1 MQVVKKV
8 GWQHL
13 LKRSTLMGDPIIKRV
28 GLLAYLVSLIL
39 DLVIM
44 VIIYLA
50 IMSFELEV
58 AIKSVRDACGW
69 NCSVE

>member
-1 MQVVKKV
+1 MKQ
-8 GWQHL
+8 
-13 LKRSTLMGDPIIKRV
+13 STLMGDPIIKGV
-28 GLLAYLVSLIL
+28 GLPAYLASLIL

-58 AIKSVRDACGW
+58 AIKSVQDA
-69 NCSVE
+69 